1 MAAPR
6 ISIRVR
12 PDLRR
17 RLQQEASMNGQSES
31 ELVRAA
37 LEAYFEAHAKRE
49 TCYALA
55 RRINLLGCVK
65 NGPSDLSANRE
76 HFEGFGKP

>member
-37 LEAYFEAHAKRE
+37 L
-49 TCYALA
+49 A
-55 RRINLLGCVK
+55 RRINLLGCVR
-65 NGPSDLSANRE
+65 NGPSDLSTNRE
-76 HFEGFGKP
+76 HFEGCGKQ